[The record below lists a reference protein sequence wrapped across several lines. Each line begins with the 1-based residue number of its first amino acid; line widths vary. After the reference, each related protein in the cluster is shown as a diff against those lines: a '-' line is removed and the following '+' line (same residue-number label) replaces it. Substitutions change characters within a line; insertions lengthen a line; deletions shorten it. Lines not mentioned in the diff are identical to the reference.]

1 MENRLDRAVGCTL
14 CSAATY
20 FSSFVRSN
28 NQKKN
33 FYSVVCRAL
42 DLLVAILLLVA
53 APVFDQW
60 RSSLPH
66 DISALSGG
74 SPMLTGKNEQEA
86 ILEVGV

>member
-1 MENRLDRAVGCTL
+1 MENRLDWAFGGTL
-14 CSAATY
+14 CSAAAD
-20 FSSFVRSN
+20 FSSFVHSN
-28 NQKKN
+28 NPKED
-33 FYSVVCRAL
+33 FYSVVRRAL

-53 APVFDQW
+53 AAVFHQW

-74 SPMLTGKNEQEA
+74 SPILTGKNKQEA